1 MVDEIIIYNKDEGS
15 VFMSI
20 WDKIKD
26 IMVIPDEE
34 DYEEEAPKETE
45 RPSRE
50 RVSDDYSYTPKKET
64 SARLIKSKTVNY
76 TGGNS
81 GMQVVLVKPNH
92 FEEVKSIVD
101 YLNEGKTVVLNLEET
116 PTDVQRRI
124 VDFLSG
130 AAYAIGGNMR
140 KVAKCTFMVASRG
153 VDVMGE
159 LMADDYDEGKIYF

>member
-1 MVDEIIIYNKDEGS
+1 
-15 VFMSI
+15 MSI

-26 IMVIPDEE
+26 IMVISDDE
-34 DYEEEAPKETE
+34 DYEEESTRESEIQAREKVTE
-45 RPSRE
+45 EP
-50 RVSDDYSYTPKKET
+50 VYAPKKEAP
-64 SARLIKSKTVNY
+64 ARLIKSKVVNY
-76 TGGNS
+76 SGGNS

-116 PTDVQRRI
+116 PTDIQRRM

-140 KVAKCTFMVASRG
+140 KVARCTFMVAARG

-159 LMADDYDEGKIYF
+159 LLPDDFDDGKIYF

>member
-1 MVDEIIIYNKDEGS
+1 
-15 VFMSI
+15 MSI

-26 IMVIPDEE
+26 IMVIPDDEE
-34 DYEEEAPKETE
+34 DYEEETPKATE
-45 RPSRE
+45 RPARE
-50 RVSDDYSYTPKKET
+50 RVSEDVGYTPKKET

-101 YLNEGKTVVLNLEET
+101 YLNDGKTVVLNLEET

-159 LMADDYDEGKIYF
+159 LLPDDYDEGKIYF

>member
-1 MVDEIIIYNKDEGS
+1 MG
-15 VFMSI
+15 I

-26 IMVIPDEE
+26 IMVIPDDE
-34 DYEEEAPKETE
+34 DYEEETPKEVE
-45 RPSRE
+45 RPARE
-50 RVSDDYSYTPKKET
+50 KVSEDYGYTPKREP
-64 SARLIKSKTVNY
+64 SPRLIKSKTVNY
-76 TGGNS
+76 SGGNN

-159 LMADDYDEGKIYF
+159 LLPDDYDEGKIYF

>member
-1 MVDEIIIYNKDEGS
+1 
-15 VFMSI
+15 MSI

-26 IMVIPDEE
+26 IMVIPDDEDEMEE
-34 DYEEEAPKETE
+34 NVQETE
-45 RPSRE
+45 RPARE
-50 RVSDDYSYTPKKET
+50 KPTEEYNYTPKKEP

-76 TGGNS
+76 TGGNG

-101 YLNEGKTVVLNLEET
+101 YLNDGKTVVLNLEET
-116 PTDVQRRI
+116 SVETQRRI

-140 KVAKCTFMVASRG
+140 KVAKCTFMVAARG

-159 LMADDYDEGKIYF
+159 LLSEDFDDGKIYF

>member
-1 MVDEIIIYNKDEGS
+1 
-15 VFMSI
+15 MSI

-26 IMVIPDEE
+26 IMVIPDDE
-34 DYEEEAPKETE
+34 DFEEETPREVEHTT
-45 RPSRE
+45 RE
-50 RVSDDYSYTPKKET
+50 RAIEDIGYTPKKET
-64 SARLIKSKTVNY
+64 SARLIKSKAGNY
-76 TGGNS
+76 SSGNS

-101 YLNEGKTVVLNLEET
+101 YLNDGKTVVLNLEET
-116 PTDVQRRI
+116 QTDVQRRI

-159 LMADDYDEGKIYF
+159 LLSDDYDEGKIYF

>member
-1 MVDEIIIYNKDEGS
+1 
-15 VFMSI
+15 MSI

-26 IMVIPDEE
+26 IMVIPDED
-34 DYEEEAPKETE
+34 DYDEEAPKEVE

-50 RVSDDYSYTPKKET
+50 KAIDDVSYTPKKEAP
-64 SARLIKSKTVNY
+64 ARLIKSKTVNY